1 MRSLFP
7 TFLILLGSLCIFE
20 CAKKVTDMKAFREQM
35 AVIANSPY
43 SRQRIKYIY
52 FELNRKKIG
61 NIQYFSSMLE
71 DFLMTINIRGTVYNI
86 EDHLLIAMV
95 NTDSEV
101 DTNFLMNHFEGA
113 FNSINI
119 RYPG

>member
-1 MRSLFP
+1 MKSP
-7 TFLILLGSLCIFE
+7 ILAILTLLSIFSIFD

-35 AVIANSPY
+35 ATIANSPY

-52 FELNRKKIG
+52 FELDRNKIS

-71 DFLMTINIRGTVYNI
+71 DFLMTINIRGTIYNV

-95 NTDSEV
+95 NTESEV
-101 DTNFLMNHFEGA
+101 DTKFLMSHFEGA
-113 FNSINI
+113 FKTINI